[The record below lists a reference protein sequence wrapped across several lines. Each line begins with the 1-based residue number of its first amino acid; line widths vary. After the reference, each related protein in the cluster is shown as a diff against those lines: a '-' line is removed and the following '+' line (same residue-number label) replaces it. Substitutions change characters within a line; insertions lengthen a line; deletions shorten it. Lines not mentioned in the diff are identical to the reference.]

1 MSQLQPDERL
11 CPFCAET
18 VKRAAIKCRW
28 CGSELEPE
36 GSVSSSPGES
46 PSGERE
52 PAASATQPAAVAEA
66 EQPEVR
72 SSGAGTRTAVLLVA
86 LICLG
91 ALAVFLAVRHAN
103 SEETAPD
110 GTLTS
115 NSARAVAMQRAAEST
130 AKVLS
135 YKAETFDADAAEAG
149 KLMTSKMRTEYLRAL
164 EPVKAD
170 VVKNGIVLKAT
181 VVATSLVEQSDDTV
195 EALLFVNQSTTATGA
210 SQEQLDNN
218 RVLVTMQRDGDSW
231 LISKIKPF

>member
-36 GSVSSSPGES
+36 GPVSSLPGQS
-46 PSGERE
+46 PSSERE
-52 PAASATQPAAVAEA
+52 PAVATQSAALAEA
-66 EQPEVR
+66 EQPER
-72 SSGAGTRTAVLLVA
+72 SSGAGTRIAVLLVA

-103 SEETAPD
+103 SEQTAPD

-149 KLMTSKMRTEYLRAL
+149 KLMTSKMRSEYLRAL

-210 SQEQLDNN
+210 SREQLDNN
-218 RVLVTMQRDGDSW
+218 RVLVTMERDGDSW